1 MRKISIFVSNT
12 HKMKRIIGLVCLVL
26 FLNACD
32 DGELTVQTIDFSSV
46 AAVKCNLNDIIYK
59 LNGSEIL
66 ALEVPESE
74 NAFIN
79 EPTIS
84 STPRVVNL
92 NTTNRVVYRSYNG
105 AVSSGNICATLPA
118 TTPNVIEEW
127 TANSGRIE
135 IVTTAVSTT
144 NTTTNATT
152 ITKYNHYIVFKDIT
166 FIKPSGIQVYE
177 TFVFGN
183 YQTNAT
189 TLPFAFDVNSVQKCS
204 SNNQIYNF
212 SGSESLTLAIAP
224 SLYPNTVGTQSGI
237 ISATNIVTYK
247 LFTSGLSQ
255 SYFCVSPTPSTP
267 IVNQEW
273 NAINGVS
280 NVSGIIEVITTT
292 ESATSY
298 RHYIHLKKVTF
309 KKGNSSFTLGDDY
322 LYGSFV
328 TSN

>member
-12 HKMKRIIGLVCLVL
+12 HKMKRIIGLVALVV

-32 DGELTVQTIDFSSV
+32 DGELTVQTIDFTNV
-46 AAVKCNLNDIIYK
+46 DAVKCNLNDIIYK
-59 LNGSEIL
+59 LNGREIL

-79 EPTIS
+79 EPTIPG
-84 STPRVVNL
+84 TPRVVNL
-92 NTTNRVVYRSYNG
+92 NATKRVVYRSYNG

-118 TTPNVIEEW
+118 TSPNVIEEW

-135 IVTTAVSTT
+135 IITTAVLNT

-152 ITKYNHYIVFKDIT
+152 IIKYNHYIVFKDIT
-166 FIKPSGIQVYE
+166 FIKPSGVQVYE

-189 TLPFAFDVNSVQKCS
+189 TLPFGFNVNLVQKCS
-204 SNNQIYNF
+204 TSNQIYNF
-212 SGSESLTLAIAP
+212 SGSESLTLDIAP
-224 SLYPNTVGTQSGI
+224 SLYPNTVGTQSGV
-237 ISATNIVTYK
+237 ISATNKVTYK

-255 SYFCVSPTPSTP
+255 SYFCVTPTPSSP
-267 IVNQEW
+267 IIYQEW
-273 NAINGVS
+273 NAMNGVS
-280 NVSGIIEVITTT
+280 NVSGIIEVSTTT

-298 RHYIHLKKVTF
+298 RHFIHLKKVIF
-309 KKGNSSFTLGDDY
+309 KKGNSTFTLGDDY

-328 TSN
+328 TTN